1 MNILVRALVLSVL
14 LSGCGELEPIK
25 IGFVG
30 QLTGNYS
37 DIGVQGRNGVQ
48 LAVENLNES
57 GGINGRQLELIVEND
72 KNSIKGAIEAD
83 TRLIESGAEAII
95 GHMTSSQTVGVESFI
110 LDHQIPLISP
120 TASSPLLSGKQ
131 DCIFRLNPS
140 SDKSAAVMGNYAYT
154 QLEKKRVA
162 VLYDIRNQAYSL
174 PYALSFIHS
183 FKELGGSVPLQLN
196 FSSDEGVNWREVID
210 LIDEHDVSAV
220 TVVASAAD
228 TASFA
233 KAKQEYG
240 KTWKL
245 YASGW
250 AHTQRLLEIGGA
262 AVNGVEFIE
271 SFNRKSSRP
280 TFETFKDRY
289 IEQFGHQPLFAAGQ
303 GYESVLLLAEGVR
316 RMSDYNGNLIEALQS
331 ISSIEGLMGTL
342 RFDENG
348 DVKRPYFVSKVIDGD
363 FKVIG
368 SISG

>member
-1 MNILVRALVLSVL
+1 
-14 LSGCGELEPIK
+14 
-25 IGFVG
+25 
-30 QLTGNYS
+30 
-37 DIGVQGRNGVQ
+37 
-48 LAVENLNES
+48 
-57 GGINGRQLELIVEND
+57 
-72 KNSIKGAIEAD
+72 
-83 TRLIESGAEAII
+83 
-95 GHMTSSQTVGVESFI
+95 
-110 LDHQIPLISP
+110 
-120 TASSPLLSGKQ
+120 
-131 DCIFRLNPS
+131 
-140 SDKSAAVMGNYAYT
+140 MGNYAYT

-348 DVKRPYFVSKVIDGD
+348 DVKRPYFVSKIIDGD
-363 FKVIG
+363 FEVIG
-368 SISG
+368 SISD